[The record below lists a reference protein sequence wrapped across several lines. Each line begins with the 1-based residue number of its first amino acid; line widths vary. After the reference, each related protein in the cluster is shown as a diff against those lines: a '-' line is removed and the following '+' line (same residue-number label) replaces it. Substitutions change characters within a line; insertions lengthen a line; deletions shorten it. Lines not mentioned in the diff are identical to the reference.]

1 MSSLFYSGRRATSF
15 EGWLL
20 GSQRADP
27 SIPKTISLLTSQG
40 PGQFE
45 RMTFWSQDGDLL
57 SPGLMIAVGEAC
69 NEAAIAVVRELIER
83 IDVTPAWRWLID
95 VVGNLAWLMEP
106 RGLRF
111 GNGGCGGWI

>member
-1 MSSLFYSGRRATSF
+1 M
-15 EGWLL
+15 
-20 GSQRADP
+20 
-27 SIPKTISLLTSQG
+27 LLTSQG
-40 PGQFE
+40 PGQFELE

-57 SPGLMIAVGEAC
+57 SPGLMIAGGEAC

-83 IDVTPAWRWLID
+83 VDVTPAWRWLID